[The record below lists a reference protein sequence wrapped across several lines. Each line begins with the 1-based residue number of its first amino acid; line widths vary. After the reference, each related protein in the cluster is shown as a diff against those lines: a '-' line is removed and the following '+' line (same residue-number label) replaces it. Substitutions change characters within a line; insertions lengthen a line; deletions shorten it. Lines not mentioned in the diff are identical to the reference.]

1 MCLDANFNNK
11 LMSILIKDT
20 SAHQTYIKY
29 TVIKAILKY
38 NMPGVQNIELD
49 LH

>member
-1 MCLDANFNNK
+1 MHTKTNL
-11 LMSILIKDT
+11 
-20 SAHQTYIKY
+20 HKY

-38 NMPGVQNIELD
+38 NMPGVQNMVFN